1 MRIRSTPGRLAVPA
15 LIAALVLAMAVP
27 ALAAHP
33 VKGATYTGTLRPNDV
48 LAPTIKLKVSASGK
62 TATAYLYCNTPT
74 PVDAVRKLKISSKG
88 SFKGAHYTGS
98 LKTMSI
104 KGRFASGD
112 TANVVFHP
120 YTDCPPGGKL
130 ALERK
135 GS

>member
-33 VKGATYTGTLRPNDV
+33 VKGATYIGTLRPDAT
-48 LAPTIKLKVSASGK
+48 LPPTIKLKVSGSGK
-62 TATAYLYCNTPT
+62 LATAYLYCGTT
-74 PVDAVRKLKISSKG
+74 QVDAVRKLKISSNG
-88 SFKGAHYTGS
+88 SFKGTHYTGS

-104 KGRFASGD
+104 KGRFASSD
-112 TANVVFHP
+112 SVHVLFHP
-120 YTDCPPGGKL
+120 YSDCPPGGKL
-130 ALERK
+130 TLERK